1 MTTSTATPTALRDL
15 DDEAFHGR
23 YDCDRFTATV
33 LSNRMR
39 YILEHLS
46 TRILTNAFS
55 PVLRD
60 WYDFNATIS
69 GPPELGYQMP
79 AVGNSLAAFFGSM
92 SEAVRITI
100 EEFGPDE
107 LRPGDIIAAN
117 DPYRVGTH
125 VNDVCFIRPVF
136 YGDRLVSFVSVKAH
150 QLDIG
155 GTVPGGFSA
164 TKHNVFENGLVLA
177 PILLYRDN
185 KPVKSTF
192 NLLFDNSRFGG
203 IILPDI
209 KTIDQSLR
217 FGERLILESVER
229 YGVDAYFG
237 AIRYAVDSSAESMA
251 TALGDI
257 ADGTYTGVGY
267 IDADAVDQMRE
278 YEIRLTLTKFGD
290 RLEVDFSGTSPQART
305 SINAAALDAKSA
317 VVMALKFLIDPTT
330 PYTSGAF
337 RNIDVVLPA
346 GTVVSATPPDGAIFM
361 YWEATQPLMK
371 AVFAALD
378 AALGKNAVA
387 GDFGSMGIHNAY
399 GLTDAGVPWASMAVG
414 GGEHGPWG
422 ATKRGDADSYQSFYQ
437 ANGIDPA
444 IESIETDNPVV
455 ILRREYVEDSAGSGS
470 NRGGAAVRKDTMYL
484 TAAEHWTTLLST
496 KKAPGIGVYG
506 GCDGVAG
513 AAWLF
518 RGDVA
523 GVVER
528 QDLIGIE
535 DSDYAAATPVTG
547 VLNPETKVLDPA
559 GEYFYYGDNP
569 IWQTSPDSVFRY
581 QTCAGGGWG
590 EALDRD
596 PELVLSDVRNRYV
609 SIAGAERD
617 YGVVIAGDP
626 VRDPEG
632 LTLDVQATEAC
643 RSQHRSGR

>member
-1 MTTSTATPTALRDL
+1 MNTTSPNTALRDL
-15 DDEAFHGR
+15 DDSEFQAR
-23 YDCDRFTATV
+23 YQSDRFTATV
-33 LSNRMR
+33 LTNRMR

-69 GPPELGYQMP
+69 GPPELNYQMP

-100 EEFGPDE
+100 EEFGPDQ
-107 LRPGDIIAAN
+107 LCPGDIIAAN

-136 YGDRLVSFVSVKAH
+136 AGDRLVSFVSVKAH

-155 GTVPGGFSA
+155 GIVPGGFSA
-164 TKHNVFENGLVLA
+164 TKKDVYENGLVLA

-192 NLLFDNSRFGG
+192 NLLFDNARFGG

-251 TALGDI
+251 NALDKV
-257 ADGTYTGVGY
+257 ADGTYTGIGY
-267 IDADAVDQMRE
+267 IDADAVDQSVE
-278 YEIRLTLTKFGD
+278 YEVRVTLTKVDD

-317 VVMALKFLIDPTT
+317 VAMALKFLIDPSS

-337 RNIDVVLPA
+337 RNIDVILPA
-346 GTVVSATPPDGAIFM
+346 GTIVSATPPNGAIFM

-371 AVFAALD
+371 AVFQALD
-378 AALGKNAVA
+378 TALGTNAVA

-399 GLTDAGVPWASMAVG
+399 GLTESGLPWGSMAVG

-422 ATKRGDADSYQSFYQ
+422 ATKEGDADSYQSFYQ

-444 IESIETDNPVV
+444 IESIETDSPVLV
-455 ILRREYVEDSAGSGS
+455 LRREYVEDTAGHGY

-484 TAAEHWTTLLST
+484 TPAEHWTTLLST
-496 KKAPGIGVYG
+496 KHAPGIGVNG
-506 GCDGVAG
+506 GGDGVAG

-518 RGDVA
+518 REKA
-523 GVVER
+523 ARIAER
-528 QDLIGIE
+528 QDLLPTE
-535 DSDYAAATPVTG
+535 ADSYADATPVTG
-547 VLNPETKVLDPA
+547 VLNPATKALDA
-559 GEYFYYGDNP
+559 DGEYFYYGDNP
-569 IWQTSPDSVFRY
+569 IWQTQPGSVFRY

-590 EALDRD
+590 TAFDRD
-596 PELVLSDVRNRYV
+596 PERVLNDVRNAYV
-609 SIAGAERD
+609 SVAAARRD
-617 YGVVIAGDP
+617 YGVAILGDP
-626 VRDPEG
+626 IRDPEG
-632 LTLDVQATEAC
+632 LTIDSADTENLRSATGS
-643 RSQHRSGR
+643 R